1 MPGIV
6 SIMTRHRENGPEG
19 HLFRR
24 PELQSDDEA
33 GCPIEL
39 KGEETTLLLLSAGGG
54 GGARPPRF
62 FWGVM
67 GAKPLCKPPP
77 AGGFLYSKNHA
88 CQKKKL
94 HIGRYGSYFLRPLT
108 SPCKMRENV

>member
-62 FWGVM
+62 FWGSWGQSPMQAAASGRV
-67 GAKPLCKPPP
+67 
-77 AGGFLYSKNHA
+77 LYSKNHA
-88 CQKKKL
+88 CQRIMQL
-94 HIGRYGSYFLRPLT
+94 DQTVRAALAALFCALFSA
-108 SPCKMRENV
+108 

>member
-54 GGARPPRF
+54 GGARPHGF
-62 FWGVM
+62 FG
-67 GAKPLCKPPP
+67 GHGGKAPCKPPP

-88 CQKKKL
+88 CQRKIQL
-94 HIGRYGSYFLRPLT
+94 DQTVRAVLAEFFCALFSA
-108 SPCKMRENV
+108 

>member
-6 SIMTRHRENGPEG
+6 SIMTRHCENGPEG

-39 KGEETTLLLLSAGGG
+39 KGRKPHSSFLALGAV
-54 GGARPPRF
+54 GARDPHGF
-62 FWGVM
+62 F
-67 GAKPLCKPPP
+67 
-77 AGGFLYSKNHA
+77 GGHGGKAPMQAAAS
-88 CQKKKL
+88 
-94 HIGRYGSYFLRPLT
+94 GRVF
-108 SPCKMRENV
+108 V

>member
-54 GGARPPRF
+54 GARDPHGF
-62 FWGVM
+62 FGVM
-67 GAKPLCKPPP
+67 GQSPMQA
-77 AGGFLYSKNHA
+77 AAS
-88 CQKKKL
+88 
-94 HIGRYGSYFLRPLT
+94 GRVF
-108 SPCKMRENV
+108 V

>member
-39 KGEETTLLLLSAGGG
+39 KGRKPHSSFLALGAV
-54 GGARPPRF
+54 GARDPHGF
-62 FWGVM
+62 FGGSWGQSPYASRRQRA
-67 GAKPLCKPPP
+67 GFCIAKTMLAK
-77 AGGFLYSKNHA
+77 
-88 CQKKKL
+88 
-94 HIGRYGSYFLRPLT
+94 
-108 SPCKMRENV
+108 E

>member
-39 KGEETTLLLLSAGGG
+39 KGRKPHSSFLALGAV
-54 GGARPPRF
+54 GARDPTVF
-62 FWGVM
+62 LGVM

-77 AGGFLYSKNHA
+77 AGGFLYSKTMLA
-88 CQKKKL
+88 K
-94 HIGRYGSYFLRPLT
+94 
-108 SPCKMRENV
+108 E

>member
-39 KGEETTLLLLSAGGG
+39 KGEETTLLLLSAGAV
-54 GGARPPRF
+54 GARDPHGF
-62 FWGVM
+62 F
-67 GAKPLCKPPP
+67 
-77 AGGFLYSKNHA
+77 GGHGGKAPMQAAAS
-88 CQKKKL
+88 
-94 HIGRYGSYFLRPLT
+94 GRVF
-108 SPCKMRENV
+108 V

>member
-39 KGEETTLLLLSAGGG
+39 KGRKPHSSFLALGAV
-54 GGARPPRF
+54 GARDPHGF
-62 FWGVM
+62 FGGH

-77 AGGFLYSKNHA
+77 AGGFLYSKTMLLPKNNA
-88 CQKKKL
+88 A
-94 HIGRYGSYFLRPLT
+94 RSDR
-108 SPCKMRENV
+108 

>member
-39 KGEETTLLLLSAGGG
+39 KGRKPHSSFLALGAV
-54 GGARPPRF
+54 GARDPHGF
-62 FWGVM
+62 F
-67 GAKPLCKPPP
+67 
-77 AGGFLYSKNHA
+77 GGHGGKAPMQAAAS
-88 CQKKKL
+88 
-94 HIGRYGSYFLRPLT
+94 GRVF
-108 SPCKMRENV
+108 V

>member
-6 SIMTRHRENGPEG
+6 SIMTRHCENGPEG

-39 KGEETTLLLLSAGGG
+39 KGEETTLLLLSAGAV
-54 GGARPPRF
+54 GARPHGF
-62 FWGVM
+62 F
-67 GAKPLCKPPP
+67 
-77 AGGFLYSKNHA
+77 GGHGGKAPMQAAAS
-88 CQKKKL
+88 
-94 HIGRYGSYFLRPLT
+94 GRVFF
-108 SPCKMRENV
+108 V

>member
-54 GGARPPRF
+54 GGETPTVF
-62 FWGVM
+62 
-67 GAKPLCKPPP
+67 
-77 AGGFLYSKNHA
+77 GGHGGKAPMQAAAS
-88 CQKKKL
+88 
-94 HIGRYGSYFLRPLT
+94 GRVF
-108 SPCKMRENV
+108 V

>member
-19 HLFRR
+19 HLFHE

-39 KGEETTLLLLSAGGG
+39 KGRKPHSSFLALGAVGRETPTVFGGHG
-54 GGARPPRF
+54 GKA
-62 FWGVM
+62 
-67 GAKPLCKPPP
+67 LCKPPP

-88 CQKKKL
+88 CQRIMQL
-94 HIGRYGSYFLRPLT
+94 DQTVRAALAALFCALFSA
-108 SPCKMRENV
+108 

>member
-39 KGEETTLLLLSAGGG
+39 KGGKPHSSFLALGAV
-54 GGARPPRF
+54 GARDPHGF
-62 FWGVM
+62 GGSWGQSPY
-67 GAKPLCKPPP
+67 ASRRQR
-77 AGGFLYSKNHA
+77 AGF
-88 CQKKKL
+88 
-94 HIGRYGSYFLRPLT
+94 
-108 SPCKMRENV
+108 V

>member
-6 SIMTRHRENGPEG
+6 SIMTRHHENGPEG

-39 KGEETTLLLLSAGGG
+39 KEEETTVPLLSAGAV
-54 GGARPPRF
+54 GARDPTGF
-62 FWGVM
+62 F
-67 GAKPLCKPPP
+67 
-77 AGGFLYSKNHA
+77 GGHGGKAPMQAAAS
-88 CQKKKL
+88 
-94 HIGRYGSYFLRPLT
+94 GRVF
-108 SPCKMRENV
+108 V

>member
-39 KGEETTLLLLSAGGG
+39 KGRKPHSSFLALGAV
-54 GGARPPRF
+54 GARDPTVF
-62 FWGVM
+62 GGSWGQSPYASRRQRA
-67 GAKPLCKPPP
+67 GFCIAKTML
-77 AGGFLYSKNHA
+77 
-88 CQKKKL
+88 KKKNAA
-94 HIGRYGSYFLRPLT
+94 RSDR
-108 SPCKMRENV
+108 

>member
-54 GGARPPRF
+54 GGARPPHSPN
-62 FWGVM
+62 
-67 GAKPLCKPPP
+67 PLGELSPICQNRYTKVYL
-77 AGGFLYSKNHA
+77 FHKNDTRKA
-88 CQKKKL
+88 QRRGYKWATGYY
-94 HIGRYGSYFLRPLT
+94 I
-108 SPCKMRENV
+108 V

>member
-62 FWGVM
+62 LGVM
-67 GAKPLCKPPP
+67 GAKPPMQ
-77 AGGFLYSKNHA
+77 AAAS
-88 CQKKKL
+88 
-94 HIGRYGSYFLRPLT
+94 GRVFCIAKTMLA
-108 SPCKMRENV
+108 KE

>member
-88 CQKKKL
+88 CQIIMQL
-94 HIGRYGSYFLRPLT
+94 DQTVRAALAALFCAFDSA
-108 SPCKMRENV
+108 

>member
-54 GGARPPRF
+54 GGARPPRV
-62 FWGVM
+62 FWGSW
-67 GAKPLCKPPP
+67 GQSPYASRCQRAGFCIAKTMLAKEKC
-77 AGGFLYSKNHA
+77 S
-88 CQKKKL
+88 
-94 HIGRYGSYFLRPLT
+94 
-108 SPCKMRENV
+108 

>member
-39 KGEETTLLLLSAGGG
+39 KGEETTLILLSAGGG
-54 GGARPPRF
+54 GGETPRF
-62 FWGVM
+62 
-67 GAKPLCKPPP
+67 L
-77 AGGFLYSKNHA
+77 GGHGGKAPVQAAASGRVLYSKNHA
-88 CQKKKL
+88 CQRIMQL
-94 HIGRYGSYFLRPLT
+94 DQTVRAALAALFCALFSA
-108 SPCKMRENV
+108 

>member
-39 KGEETTLLLLSAGGG
+39 KGRKPHSSFLALGAV
-54 GGARPPRF
+54 GARDPHGFGGHGGKAPMQNRRQRAGF
-62 FWGVM
+62 CI
-67 GAKPLCKPPP
+67 AKTMLAK
-77 AGGFLYSKNHA
+77 
-88 CQKKKL
+88 
-94 HIGRYGSYFLRPLT
+94 
-108 SPCKMRENV
+108 E

>member
-1 MPGIV
+1 MPGVV

-39 KGEETTLLLLSAGGG
+39 KKGGNHRPLLSAGGG

-62 FWGVM
+62 FWGSW
-67 GAKPLCKPPP
+67 GQSPYASRRQRAGFCIAKTMLAK
-77 AGGFLYSKNHA
+77 
-88 CQKKKL
+88 
-94 HIGRYGSYFLRPLT
+94 
-108 SPCKMRENV
+108 E

>member
-54 GGARPPRF
+54 GAQNPHGF
-62 FWGVM
+62 LGVM

-77 AGGFLYSKNHA
+77 AGGFCIAKTMLA
-88 CQKKKL
+88 KK
-94 HIGRYGSYFLRPLT
+94 
-108 SPCKMRENV
+108 E

>member
-19 HLFRR
+19 HLFHR

-39 KGEETTLLLLSAGGG
+39 KEEETTVPLLSAGGG
-54 GGARPPRF
+54 GGADPTGF
-62 FWGVM
+62 GVM
-67 GAKPLCKPPP
+67 GAKPYASRRQR
-77 AGGFLYSKNHA
+77 AGFCIAKTMLAK
-88 CQKKKL
+88 
-94 HIGRYGSYFLRPLT
+94 
-108 SPCKMRENV
+108 E